1 MNTDNIVAAL
11 AHCIHEVGCDEC
23 PYYSSNEG
31 CFTKLMKNSLEL
43 IKLQN
48 KRLTI
53 IADIAYDY
61 DGFSTIV
68 DLKNLIDEIKDIA
81 RGKNDKNIL

>member
-1 MNTDNIVAAL
+1 
-11 AHCIHEVGCDEC
+11 
-23 PYYSSNEG
+23 
-31 CFTKLMKNSLEL
+31 MKDSLEL

-61 DGFSTIV
+61 DGFSTTI
-68 DLKNLIDEIKDIA
+68 DLKNLIDEIQDIA